1 MGGGSNKCVISSEGV
16 MDADAGLGKKNVAHY
31 ISSELCYLDNER
43 DILVILQRVDSLN

>member
-1 MGGGSNKCVISSEGV
+1 

-31 ISSELCYLDNER
+31 ISSELCYLDSER